1 VSLVALAALAISAIS
16 ASCSSSSPSSGGSSN
31 PPGLTCAVPGEA
43 TPGPSD
49 THCVGQPV
57 QAVNASSCFP
67 DAGAAPDDAND
78 ADDADDANDA
88 NDAGAADT
96 GTLDATVGNLP
107 NVAFDDAGEDGGAP
121 ATECAYGST
130 MFGPGSGDGAP
141 QTVEGDDDDCKYH
154 VSWTSGPI
162 CRSTLGV
169 KFIVTVTYLQ
179 SGLPVTNIPSTEG
192 ILPEAFVP
200 TTLDAA
206 CDTMSTHPS
215 PTSFGDAH
223 LYETS
228 PTSGVYQG
236 QIVFDVSGEW
246 TLRFHIHEECS
257 DLLDDSP
264 HGHAAFHITVP

>member
-1 VSLVALAALAISAIS
+1 MRPVSLVALAALAISAIS
-16 ASCSSSSPSSGGSSN
+16 ASCSSTSSGGASN

-57 QAVNASSCFP
+57 QAVNPSSCFP

-78 ADDADDANDA
+78 GNDA
-88 NDAGAADT
+88 NDVSAADT
-96 GTLDATVGNLP
+96 STLDATVGNLP
-107 NVAFDDAGEDGGAP
+107 VVALGDAGEDGGAT
-121 ATECAYGST
+121 AAACDYGAT
-130 MFGPGSGDGAP
+130 MFGPGAGDGAP

-162 CRSTLGV
+162 CRSATIGV

-179 SGLPVTNIPSTEG
+179 SGLPVTNLPSTEG
-192 ILPEAFVP
+192 ILPEAFIP

-206 CDTMSTHPS
+206 CDIMSTHLS

-223 LYETS
+223 LFETS

-236 QIVFDVSGEW
+236 QIIFDESGEW

>member
-16 ASCSSSSPSSGGSSN
+16 ASCSSSSPSSGMSKN
-31 PPGLTCAVPGEA
+31 PASLTCAMPGEA

-57 QAVNASSCFP
+57 QAVNPSSCFP
-67 DAGAAPDDAND
+67 DAGAVPDDAND
-78 ADDADDANDA
+78 ANEANA
-88 NDAGAADT
+88 SDT
-96 GTLDATVGNLP
+96 STLDAAAANLP
-107 NVAFDDAGEDGGAP
+107 VAALGEAGDDGGAT
-121 ATECAYGST
+121 AAECDYGST
-130 MFGPGSGDGAP
+130 MFGPGAGDGAP

-162 CRSTLGV
+162 CRSPTLGV
-169 KFIVTVTYLQ
+169 TFTVTVTYLQ
-179 SGLPVTNIPSTEG
+179 SGLPVTNLPSTEG
-192 ILPEAFVP
+192 ILPEAFIP

-206 CDTMSTHPS
+206 CDTMSMHVS

-264 HGHAAFHITVP
+264 HGHAAFHVTVP